1 MIIMEKLS
9 DGAVMKENGLGQV
22 YLQERRMT
30 PKGT

>member
-1 MIIMEKLS
+1 MIIKEKLS
-9 DGAVMKENGLGQV
+9 ERAAMKENGLGLV